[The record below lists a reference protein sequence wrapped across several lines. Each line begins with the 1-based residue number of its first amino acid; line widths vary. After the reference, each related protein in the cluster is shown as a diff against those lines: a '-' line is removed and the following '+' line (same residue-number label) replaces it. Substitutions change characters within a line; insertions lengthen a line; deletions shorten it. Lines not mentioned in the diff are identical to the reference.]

1 MISCFHHLQFWD
13 RGLPCD
19 FRSDG
24 FQKSCWFSVRSAF
37 FSLWVWEWWF
47 PSSVPVGPETR
58 CFLGSSCT
66 FSVPDLES
74 TTSVRNSV
82 SFLWRMVFRI
92 QGLDAGCAHCYSGVT
107 ASADRARRRV
117 CAFIYMH
124 AYRHMHAHAH
134 RRIYTCTRV
143 CIHRHL
149 FISMCTFISQHIQSR
164 FRFILMPSVP
174 QVHFSFF
181 PFRIYNSVLWQW
193 KTWFLLSTNY
203 LIAESY
209 KTLK

>member
-47 PSSVPVGPETR
+47 PSSLPVGPETR

-92 QGLDAGCAHCYSGVT
+92 QGLDAGCAHCYSVSLRQQT
-107 ASADRARRRV
+107 QPEDV
-117 CAFIYMH
+117 CVH
-124 AYRHMHAHAH
+124 L
-134 RRIYTCTRV
+134 YTCMRIDICTHTHTDVYTRAHV
-143 CIHRHL
+143 CVYTDISSCLCVHL
-149 FISMCTFISQHIQSR
+149 
-164 FRFILMPSVP
+164 
-174 QVHFSFF
+174 
-181 PFRIYNSVLWQW
+181 
-193 KTWFLLSTNY
+193 
-203 LIAESY
+203 
-209 KTLK
+209 